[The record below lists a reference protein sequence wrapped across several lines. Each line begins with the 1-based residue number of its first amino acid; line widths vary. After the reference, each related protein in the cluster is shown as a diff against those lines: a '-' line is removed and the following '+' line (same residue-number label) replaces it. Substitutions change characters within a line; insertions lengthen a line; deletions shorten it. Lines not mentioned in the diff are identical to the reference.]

1 MSRARKIT
9 YSPPHVRHTKLGTQ
23 ATPSARFA
31 RLSWRHPSGICSRR
45 PPRFQ
50 PPGLPTPTRPRRPAK
65 RIIRD
70 AGKCKRIG
78 IDRPRPATGLGFAGD
93 RAPACRG
100 LLYAFWGGSCARG
113 GLGKVCTPVF
123 GGEMLVGCLLA
134 DDGISRTRPVA
145 RCSMTCGNL
154 RCLSSP
160 SKQQAIL

>member
-9 YSPPHVRHTKLGTQ
+9 YSPPHVHHTKLGTQ

-45 PPRFQ
+45 PPRLQ

-70 AGKCKRIG
+70 AEKCKRIG

-100 LLYAFWGGSCARG
+100 FLCAFGEEAAPAGGWGKCAPQSLAGRCWSG
-113 GLGKVCTPVF
+113 VCWLTMVY
-123 GGEMLVGCLLA
+123 LVLA
-134 DDGISRTRPVA
+134 
-145 RCSMTCGNL
+145 
-154 RCLSSP
+154 LSHGVV
-160 SKQQAIL
+160 